1 MMRIA
6 RYSVLRRRPWL
17 RWWHTTPIPIRL
29 PGPFIRGYATNI
41 DKTTPPTTSLAQ
53 LIEAMVQKGPD
64 FLQIP
69 PILGT
74 SEVLVDEGEIS
85 SKLAEN
91 LITEIV
97 EDNYT
102 LPPSRGSIIEYYT
115 WGKTSKSMGIV
126 VRDVQLKFNE
136 NYNTVVVLTADNEL
150 EFVSGQQVTFHWHQ
164 VVDSGWLACEA
175 IMENRFNTEFPLR
188 KRAVSITQS
197 FINDMEDISK
207 RLGYE
212 VERTYAQY
220 AQSHQAV
227 AVGLVQILESCKLP
241 ETVLPLLWKSYWH
254 QQLVIGGLYRAV
266 CRLSLWVVPSSVVF
280 GPLLVWHETNCGSR
294 GCLNEVMKRPVFL
307 ANLVENT
314 AAIATLKCDLGQE
327 EALKS
332 YENFIKTTVNNLP
345 DTNRVSHLT
354 AWFGIWDG
362 KQFQPLLT
370 VLKLVAIYP
379 HPEALALLAKLEPFQ
394 DGTQATILQFLRLIG
409 LYTDKT
415 DMWRSASMGGPL
427 ANMAIVVDRNQK
439 QLQQTTT
446 KIVIDDLND
455 KFRHLRQKHRFGD
468 ATPIFVVLP
477 GVGVSLEKVNLRNY
491 RVNIHIPDVMAR
503 LCPNLDEFDSIL
515 GVESL
520 SVSEVL
526 TRLKLHFQAQGQ
538 LEGVDYMAAH
548 QLWQQKPQ
556 SPTQATC
563 MTLSL
568 AYNTYELNPFKD
580 VENKAEVTLDTLGA
594 ATIKILS
601 KLELEECL
609 AGKLE
614 PSPLRLFRPRDPQP
628 RKLLPN
634 DCHDL
639 RFIYLVLQTHFKTRN
654 HQGALVVE
662 PPLEGID
669 ERSNLFIAEVDQLAS
684 TIAASFAQRNQVAM
698 VYQTHQILDSL
709 SLDSVV
715 VSHHNN
721 QFLPQYLAQLFYQT
735 LLARDHRGYV
745 SKPAEVIGNQFLASP
760 KLSVVGGMHQRYGS
774 SSGYCAITQGQAV
787 AGLLNQLQLVYTV
800 HHNFLRGN
808 TTKKHYTYLRG
819 YGYRQLAMLVRM
831 VLALLAQVQ
840 RCHDQI
846 EAKNRAKWSFVS
858 EIDEVGGGSSG
869 SEVVITHGGQYCP
882 ELDHRILMGYHLRM
896 GQEVMVL
903 TKNDVIHQLGG
914 AVEVEEAYR
923 DQYGRFSVFVEVE

>member
-1 MMRIA
+1 MIMG
-6 RYSVLRRRPWL
+6 
-17 RWWHTTPIPIRL
+17 L
-29 PGPFIRGYATNI
+29 PGRFIRGYAI
-41 DKTTPPTTSLAQ
+41 DIHQNTQPTTSLAQ
-53 LIEAMVQKGPD
+53 TIEAMVHRGPD
-64 FLQIP
+64 FLEIP
-69 PILGT
+69 PNTGT
-74 SEVLVDEGEIS
+74 STVSVDEGEIS
-85 SKLAEN
+85 SKSAEN
-91 LITEIV
+91 SITEIV

-115 WGKTSKSMGIV
+115 WGKPSKTVGIV
-126 VRDVQLKFNE
+126 VRDVQSKFNE
-136 NYNTVVVLTADNEL
+136 NYNTVVVLTSENEL

-188 KRAVSITQS
+188 KRAVAITRS
-197 FINDMEDISK
+197 FIKGLETISSQ
-207 RLGYE
+207 LSYE

-241 ETVLPLLWKSYWH
+241 ESVLPLLWKSYWH

-266 CRLSLWVVPSSVVF
+266 CRSSSWVVPSSVVF
-280 GPLLVWHETNCGSR
+280 GPLSAWHETNCGSR
-294 GCLNEVMKRPVFL
+294 GCSNEVMKRPVFL
-307 ANLVENT
+307 ANSVENT
-314 AAIATLKCDLGQE
+314 AAIATLKCDLQQE

-332 YENFIKTTVNNLP
+332 YQNFIKTTVNNLP
-345 DTNRVSHLT
+345 ETNRVSHLT

-370 VLKLVAIYP
+370 ALKLVAIYP
-379 HPEALALLAKLEPFQ
+379 HPEVSAMLSQLEPFS
-394 DGTQATILQFLRLIG
+394 DGTQASVLQFLRSIG
-409 LYTDKT
+409 LYSDKT

-439 QLQQTTT
+439 QIQQTNT
-446 KIVIDDLND
+446 KVVVDDLND

-468 ATPIFVVLP
+468 ATPIFVVSP
-477 GVGVSLEKVNLRNY
+477 GVGVSLEKVNSRNY
-491 RVNIHIPDVMAR
+491 RVNIHVPDVMAR
-503 LCPNLDEFDSIL
+503 LCPNSDEFDSIL
-515 GVESL
+515 GVESS

-526 TRLKLHFQAQGQ
+526 TRFKLHFQAQGQ
-538 LEGVDYMAAH
+538 SEGVDYMAAH

-568 AYNTYELNPFKD
+568 AYNTYESNPFKD

-594 ATIKILS
+594 ATIKMLS
-601 KLELEECL
+601 KTELEECL

-628 RKLLPN
+628 RKLSPS

-639 RFIYLVLQTHFKTRN
+639 RFIYSVLQTHFKTRN
-654 HQGALVVE
+654 HQGALMVE
-662 PPLEGID
+662 PPLEGIN

-684 TIAASFAQRNQVAM
+684 TIASSFAQRNQVAM
-698 VYQTHQILDSL
+698 VYQTQQILDSL
-709 SLDSVV
+709 SSDSVV

-721 QFLPQYLAQLFYQT
+721 QFLPQYSAQSFYQT

-760 KLSVVGGMHQRYGS
+760 RLSVVGGMHQRYGS
-774 SSGYCAITQGQAV
+774 SGGYCAITQGQAV
-787 AGLLNQLQLVYTV
+787 AVLLNQLQLVYTV

-808 TTKKHYTYLRG
+808 TTKRHYTYLRG
-819 YGYRQLAMLVRM
+819 YGYRQSAMSVRM
-831 VLALLAQVQ
+831 VSALLAQVQ

-846 EAKNRAKWSFVS
+846 EAGKRAKRSSMV
-858 EIDEVGGGSSG
+858 EVDEVGGG
-869 SEVVITHGGQYCP
+869 SEVVITHGGQYLR
-882 ELDHRILMGYHLRM
+882 ELDHRVSMGYHLRM
-896 GQEVMVL
+896 GHEVMVL

-914 AVEVEEAYR
+914 VVEVEEAYR
-923 DQYGRFSVFVEVE
+923 DRFGRFTVFVEVE